1 MFNIIVLCC
10 ISAFLF
16 LQVAYSTYMM
26 VYTWG
31 DSRYRRKYRAPRRF
45 ETPQT
50 RFTVLL
56 PARHEEAVI
65 QQTIEEV
72 LASNYPNELLEVVV
86 ICCSDD
92 LGTIAKVEQKIRQL
106 DRQRIKHDV
115 RLMTFDDG
123 PINKPHG
130 LNIGLWATSG
140 DVVTLFDAEDG
151 IHSDIF
157 NIINTVFYRE
167 SVNVIQMGVQLMDF
181 NSQWF
186 SALNVLEYFF
196 WFKSSLH
203 YHAEHGVIPLG
214 GNTVFFRRGLLERLG
229 GWDETCLTEDADIGM
244 RLSLMGERVR
254 VIYEDRYVTREETP
268 PTVKQFIKQR
278 SRWNQGFLQVL
289 KRGYHWK
296 LPHFKQKFIAFYTLS
311 APFVQCLTM
320 LYLPVSLY
328 TMLFVKLPSPVA
340 LFLLLPI
347 YMLVAQYL
355 VSWIGLC
362 EFAEIHQLKLP
373 RLMWLR
379 LMIFF
384 YPFQL
389 LLGISALRAFWREMS
404 GVNSWEKT
412 AHTNAHRQQGVTA
425 SPSLVTASRR

>member
-1 MFNIIVLCC
+1 
-10 ISAFLF
+10 
-16 LQVAYSTYMM
+16 MM
-26 VYTWG
+26 LYTWS
-31 DSRYRRKYRAPRRF
+31 DRRHRRQHRAPKVF
-45 ETPQT
+45 ESPQSS
-50 RFTVLL
+50 FTVLL

-65 QQTIEEV
+65 QQTIDEV
-72 LASNYPNELLEVVV
+72 LATDYPNELLEVVV

-106 DRQRIKHDV
+106 AVKRIRHNV

-130 LNIGLWATSG
+130 LNVGLWATEG
-140 DVVTLFDAEDG
+140 DIVTLFDAEDG
-151 IHSDIF
+151 IHPDIF
-157 NIINTVFYRE
+157 NVINTVFYRE
-167 SVNVIQMGVQLMDF
+167 PIHNVIQMGVQLMDF
-181 NSQWF
+181 KSQWF

-203 YHAEHGVIPLG
+203 FHAKNGVIPLG
-214 GNTVFFRRGLLERLG
+214 GNTVFFRRPLLERLG

-254 VIYEDRYVTREETP
+254 VIYEDKYVTREETP

-278 SRWNQGFLQVL
+278 SRWNQGFFQVL

-296 LPHFKQKFIAFYTLS
+296 LPTLTQRLIASYTLS
-311 APFVQCLTM
+311 APFLQCLTM
-320 LYLPVSLY
+320 LYLPVSIY
-328 TMLFVKLPSPVA
+328 TMVFVKLPSWIA
-340 LFLLLPI
+340 LFLMLPI

-355 VSWIGLC
+355 VSWIGLQ
-362 EFAEIHQLKLP
+362 EFSESHNLKLP

-379 LMIFF
+379 LLVFF

-389 LLGISALRAFWREMS
+389 LLGVSAIRAFWREVI
-404 GVNSWEKT
+404 GINSWEKT
-412 AHTNAHRQQGVTA
+412 VHTNAHRKPALADYVPLA
-425 SPSLVTASRR
+425 VARR